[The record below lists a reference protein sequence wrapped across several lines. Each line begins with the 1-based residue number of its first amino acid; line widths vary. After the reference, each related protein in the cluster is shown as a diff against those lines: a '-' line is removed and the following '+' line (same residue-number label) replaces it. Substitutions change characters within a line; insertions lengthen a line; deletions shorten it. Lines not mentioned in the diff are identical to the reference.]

1 MKYIPMWLGFFVA
14 LIIIAGIVVDGQ
26 GKTQTFQQALTVAQ
40 SAARAG
46 TNAATGNSVNGD
58 AFNLSIPAAV
68 DAAENYITAAGAT
81 GTVTVNGNEVF
92 VTVDMTYTP
101 RILGSIGLGPL
112 PVQATG
118 SAVLIDD

>member
-1 MKYIPMWLGFFVA
+1 MKYVPMWLGFFVA
-14 LIIIAGIVVDGQ
+14 LIFIAGIVVDGQ

-46 TNAATGNSVNGD
+46 TNAATGTSVNGD
-58 AFNLSIPAAV
+58 AFDLSIPAAV
-68 DAAENYITAAGAT
+68 SAAENYITAAGAT

-92 VTVDMTYTP
+92 VTVDMAYTP
-101 RILGSIGLGPL
+101 RILWMIGPL

-118 SAVLIDD
+118 SAALIDD

>member
-1 MKYIPMWLGFFVA
+1 MKYVPMWLGFFVA
-14 LIIIAGIVVDGQ
+14 LIFIAGIVVDGQ

-46 TNAATGNSVNGD
+46 TNAATGTSVNGD
-58 AFNLSIPAAV
+58 AFDLSIPAAV
-68 DAAENYITAAGAT
+68 AAAENYITAAGTT

-92 VTVDMTYTP
+92 VTVDMAYTP
-101 RILGSIGLGPL
+101 RILWMIGPL

-118 SAVLIDD
+118 SAALIDD

>member
-1 MKYIPMWLGFFVA
+1 MKFVPLWLGFFVA
-14 LIIIAGIVVDGQ
+14 LIFIAGIVVDGQ

-46 TNAATGNSVNGD
+46 TNAATGTSVNGD
-58 AFNLSIPAAV
+58 AFDLSIPAAV
-68 DAAENYITAAGAT
+68 SAAENYITAAGAT

-92 VTVDMTYTP
+92 VTVDMAYTP
-101 RILGSIGLGPL
+101 RILWMIGPL

-118 SAVLIDD
+118 SAALIDD

>member
-1 MKYIPMWLGFFVA
+1 MKFVPMWLGFLVA
-14 LIIIAGIVVDGQ
+14 LIFIAGIVVDGQ

-46 TNAATGNSVNGD
+46 TNAATGTSVNGD
-58 AFNLSIPAAV
+58 AFDLSIPAAV
-68 DAAENYITAAGAT
+68 SAAENYITAAGAT

-92 VTVDMTYTP
+92 VTVDMAYTP
-101 RILGSIGLGPL
+101 RILWMIGPL

-118 SAVLIDD
+118 SAALIDD

>member
-1 MKYIPMWLGFFVA
+1 MKYVPMWLGFFVA
-14 LIIIAGIVVDGQ
+14 LIFIAGIVVDGQ

-46 TNAATGNSVNGD
+46 TNAATGTSVNGD
-58 AFNLSIPAAV
+58 AFDLSIPAAV
-68 DAAENYITAAGAT
+68 AAAENYITAAGAT

-92 VTVDMTYTP
+92 VTVDMAYTP
-101 RILGSIGLGPL
+101 RILWMIGPL

-118 SAVLIDD
+118 SAALIDD

>member
-1 MKYIPMWLGFFVA
+1 MKFVPMWLGFFVA
-14 LIIIAGIVVDGQ
+14 LIFIAGIVVDGQ

-46 TNAATGNSVNGD
+46 TNAATGTSVNGD
-58 AFNLSIPAAV
+58 AFDLSIPAAV
-68 DAAENYITAAGAT
+68 SAAENYIPAAGAT

-92 VTVDMTYTP
+92 VTVDMAYTP
-101 RILGSIGLGPL
+101 RILWMIGPL

-118 SAVLIDD
+118 SAALIDD

>member
-1 MKYIPMWLGFFVA
+1 MKFVPMWLGFFVA
-14 LIIIAGIVVDGQ
+14 LFFIAGFVVDGQ

-46 TNAATGNSVNGD
+46 TNAATGTSVNGD
-58 AFNLSIPAAV
+58 AFDLSIPAAV
-68 DAAENYITAAGAT
+68 SAAENYITAAGAT

-92 VTVDMTYTP
+92 VTVDMAYTP
-101 RILGSIGLGPL
+101 RILWMIGSL

-118 SAVLIDD
+118 SAALIDD

>member
-1 MKYIPMWLGFFVA
+1 MKYVPMWLGFFVA
-14 LIIIAGIVVDGQ
+14 LIFIAGIVVDGQ

-46 TNAATGNSVNGD
+46 TNAATGTSVNGD
-58 AFNLSIPAAV
+58 AFDLSIPAAV
-68 DAAENYITAAGAT
+68 AAAENYITAAGAT

-92 VTVDMTYTP
+92 VTVDMAYTP
-101 RILGSIGLGPL
+101 RILWMIGAL

-118 SAVLIDD
+118 SAALIDD

>member
-1 MKYIPMWLGFFVA
+1 MKFVPMWLGFFVA
-14 LIIIAGIVVDGQ
+14 LIFIAGIVVDGQ

-46 TNAATGNSVNGD
+46 TNAATGTSVNGD
-58 AFNLSIPAAV
+58 AFDLSIPAAV
-68 DAAENYITAAGAT
+68 SAAENYITAAGAT

-92 VTVDMTYTP
+92 VTVDMAYTP
-101 RILGSIGLGPL
+101 RILWMIGSL

-118 SAVLIDD
+118 SAALIDD

>member
-46 TNAATGNSVNGD
+46 TNAATGNSN
-58 AFNLSIPAAV
+58 
-68 DAAENYITAAGAT
+68 
-81 GTVTVNGNEVF
+81 
-92 VTVDMTYTP
+92 
-101 RILGSIGLGPL
+101 
-112 PVQATG
+112 
-118 SAVLIDD
+118 